1 MNEKYIKVENEADI
15 EFQMLN
21 IIKNDLP
28 TKKSN

>member
-1 MNEKYIKVENEADI
+1 MSEKCIKVENEADI

-21 IIKNDLP
+21 IIKKDLP